1 MGLDPVHDLIPIQPT
16 AHYAMGGIPTN
27 ADGQVVLDEKNTV
40 MPGFYAAGEVA
51 CVSVHGANR
60 LGTNSLVDIL
70 VFGRRSGLAM
80 AEYAAENDFAPLSAD
95 PAKDIRQRI
104 EGLLARSGKE
114 SGANIRSELQ
124 TIMMDDCGVYRNE
137 AGLQRV
143 QVKIAELRKRYE
155 GVGVSDKGKEFNTE
169 LLEAMEL
176 ENLLDLADST
186 VASALARKES
196 RGAHARE
203 DFPKRDDQNFLKH
216 TLAYRK
222 EAGVDLKYKP
232 VVITKFQPQERK
244 Y

>member
-1 MGLDPVHDLIPIQPT
+1 M
-16 AHYAMGGIPTN
+16 
-27 ADGQVVLDEKNTV
+27 
-40 MPGFYAAGEVA
+40 
-51 CVSVHGANR
+51 C
-60 LGTNSLVDIL
+60 
-70 VFGRRSGLAM
+70 
-80 AEYAAENDFAPLSAD
+80 
-95 PAKDIRQRI
+95 IRDR
-104 EGLLARSGKE
+104 E
-114 SGANIRSELQ
+114 SGATIRSELQ

-137 AGLQRV
+137 AGLKRV
-143 QVKIAELRKRYE
+143 QAKIVELRKRYE
-155 GVGVSDKGKEFNTE
+155 SVGVSDKGKEFNTE

-216 TLAYRK
+216 TLAYRR
-222 EAGVDLKYKP
+222 ESGVDLKYKP